1 MYVMGSH
8 GRFLSKVRTDTHGKL
23 LVEKVPLQ
31 MGQGWSKVERGGRQE
46 SSLGEGAG
54 IGRDTRR
61 APRPCAVMG
70 QSQGFVADAGRKGIS
85 APS

>member
-1 MYVMGSH
+1 MASFWWKKYLCRWVKDGA
-8 GRFLSKVRTDTHGKL
+8 K
-23 LVEKVPLQ
+23 
-31 MGQGWSKVERGGRQE
+31 WRGEGRQE

>member
-1 MYVMGSH
+1 MASFWWKKYLCRWVKDGA
-8 GRFLSKVRTDTHGKL
+8 K
-23 LVEKVPLQ
+23 
-31 MGQGWSKVERGGRQE
+31 WRGGRQE

>member
-31 MGQGWSKVERGGRQE
+31 MVQGWSKVEGGEAGELPWRGG
-46 SSLGEGAG
+46 GDWEGHTEG
-54 IGRDTRR
+54 SEVLRCNGTE
-61 APRPCAVMG
+61 PGLCG
-70 QSQGFVADAGRKGIS
+70 
-85 APS
+85 